1 MWCWWWSSNALQT
14 ALINTSALCLTSLHI
29 WYFLVISYS
38 GCTRQI
44 SPSMAQFSFLFCFFQ
59 LLFFLSEFV
68 FALRI
73 SILFGGLRREKQAG
87 IEKHMWTM
95 HFLNQDISEVHP
107 NPRCLPILTVC
118 SPLNS
123 RHHGLHYYERQ
134 ISVGLSQSFMMC
146 FLNA

>member
-14 ALINTSALCLTSLHI
+14 ALINTSALCLTTLHI

-44 SPSMAQFSFLFCFFQ
+44 SPSMAQFSFLSCFFQ
-59 LLFFLSEFV
+59 LLFSFRICFCPENLHLIWGFEKGRNRLELKNICEQCIFWIKIFLKC
-68 FALRI
+68 
-73 SILFGGLRREKQAG
+73 ILIPGV
-87 IEKHMWTM
+87 
-95 HFLNQDISEVHP
+95 SHP
-107 NPRCLPILTVC
+107 Y
-118 SPLNS
+118 SMFPLNS